1 MPSDVPSHAAFTA
14 VTPLPF
20 LSLSLPRRY
29 AYIPP
34 GETFGSKIRN
44 FAGAFLYLFTPE
56 SGERARLF
64 PVNQAIGTGADAA
77 MAENNFSGEDEGIRA
92 PRSASVARGGPV
104 FTFREEEEEGLGP
117 VAPRIQKSRN
127 FDLVCEP
134 VSPDGLDGFVDIG
147 FTDKCELPASAAS
160 ARPRSDSEL
169 SEAFGFQ
176 PNETRWL

>member
-1 MPSDVPSHAAFTA
+1 MDVELVA
-14 VTPLPF
+14 VLVDD
-20 LSLSLPRRY
+20 
-29 AYIPP
+29 
-34 GETFGSKIRN
+34 E
-44 FAGAFLYLFTPE
+44 GAFRRDLP
-56 SGERARLF
+56 
-64 PVNQAIGTGADAA
+64 ADALQR
-77 MAENNFSGEDEGIRA
+77 RA
-92 PRSASVARGGPV
+92 VRQ
-104 FTFREEEEEGLGP
+104 EGLGP